1 MRIFAMTSG
10 KPEKMASPMRKCP
23 MFNSTI
29 CGRAAI
35 VLALSTSIACAQQS
49 PIEQALIAKLNLE
62 TSAGLQC
69 SAALITLGPVD
80 ANSTV

>member
-1 MRIFAMTSG
+1 MVRV
-10 KPEKMASPMRKCP
+10 
-23 MFNSTI
+23 
-29 CGRAAI
+29 AI

-69 SAALITLGPVD
+69 SVALITALARIAELEKQLALSKEQPK
-80 ANSTV
+80 

>member
-1 MRIFAMTSG
+1 MVRV
-10 KPEKMASPMRKCP
+10 
-23 MFNSTI
+23 
-29 CGRAAI
+29 AI

-69 SAALITLGPVD
+69 SAALITALARIAELEKQLALSKEQPK
-80 ANSTV
+80 